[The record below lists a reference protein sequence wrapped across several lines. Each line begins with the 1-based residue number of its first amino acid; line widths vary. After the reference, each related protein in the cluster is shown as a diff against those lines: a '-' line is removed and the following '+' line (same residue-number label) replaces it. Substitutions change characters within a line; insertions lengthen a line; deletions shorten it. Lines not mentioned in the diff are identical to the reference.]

1 MYRVAII
8 EKNPEDREQ
17 VHSLVDAFFADNK
30 ENAAVVICAS
40 LEDLP
45 RYYDCYLVGDDEKI
59 TLLCGG
65 QELSQYGAVVKPL
78 QEGEFSALLSRWY
91 QSAPKTPHIPKR
103 KVAGGL

>member
-17 VHSLVDAFFADNK
+17 VHRLVDDFFADHK

-59 TLLCGG
+59 TL
-65 QELSQYGAVVKPL
+65 
-78 QEGEFSALLSRWY
+78 
-91 QSAPKTPHIPKR
+91 
-103 KVAGGL
+103 